1 MNLFANA
8 RSRSLP
14 PLFQW
19 ENESAQWTF
28 LEDGTLSVTAPGQTD
43 LFCDPAGRHV
53 DNVPFLYRELTGDF
67 QVWTR
72 VEVDL
77 EAEFD
82 AACLVVRGP
91 EGQWAKL
98 ALEYPN
104 RIPTIVSV
112 VTRQTSDDA
121 NHERLQEPSALLR
134 ISRMGQTFAFHYT
147 LPGQPWFFVRYFA
160 LDVPETVR
168 VGVAVQSPR
177 GQGCR
182 ARFQFLEYEPRT
194 LRDRR
199 SGE

>member
-1 MNLFANA
+1 LVHQEAAWRRRRGTGRRNHRQRNPVQGEPGAIAGVSTGVSPISMEQEATMNLFANA
-8 RSRSLP
+8 RNRSLP
-14 PLFQW
+14 PLFRW
-19 ENESAQWTF
+19 ENEPAQWTF
-28 LEDGTLSVTAPGQTD
+28 LEDGTLSVTAPEQTD

-147 LPGQPWFFVRYFA
+147 
-160 LDVPETVR
+160 
-168 VGVAVQSPR
+168 
-177 GQGCR
+177 
-182 ARFQFLEYEPRT
+182 
-194 LRDRR
+194 
-199 SGE
+199 